1 VTQYPSTA
9 APAEIRDSRFRIWH
23 NVLISG
29 IALAAAFVLSINPDI
44 FDRPLTGLI
53 NGFAGRSAFF
63 DRLTFIVFSSS
74 TFSGAVL
81 VAMVWS
87 CWFDTTDPES
97 RSHIL
102 VGTLASFGAGAISRF
117 LQYTL
122 PTHPRPFYDSTL
134 GFKMP
139 ANLDQPLNTWN
150 SFPSDHVAVFAGLAI
165 VIYIARSRF
174 SFVAIA
180 ITVLAELARV
190 YMGAHYPSDLIGG
203 AALASLVVWATETW
217 WFTSLGAGLSS
228 GSGGRPLYFIWA
240 RSSLAIRLPRLPVTY
255 DGQQAFFGIDSVDHP
270 ELAST
275 VADKLGSGE
284 STNQSAQAKSASR
297 NPMVAVDC
305 VWNRS
310 RYRVINFAQ
319 FCGIGALLPSRK
331 AHREI

>member
-1 VTQYPSTA
+1 VVADEQKIAVLPRRIKFESTSRTRHIEDIFLKSICSTPAEQGQTSLGEWNEQPVTQYPSSTA
-9 APAEIRDSRFRIWH
+9 SVEIRDSRFRIWH

-63 DRLTFIVFSSS
+63 DRLTFILFSSS
-74 TFSGAVL
+74 TFCGAVL
-81 VAMVWS
+81 VALVWS
-87 CWFDTTDPES
+87 CWFGATDPES

-102 VGTLASFGAGAISRF
+102 VGTLASFGAGVISRF

-203 AALASLVVWATETW
+203 AALASLVVWATQTS
-217 WFTSLGAGLSS
+217 WFASLGSRIVVWQGRSPSLFYMSAFLISYQIATLAGDI
-228 GSGGRPLYFIWA
+228 RWA
-240 RSSLAIRLPRLPVTY
+240 
-255 DGQQAFFGIDSVDHP
+255 
-270 ELAST
+270 ASI
-275 VADKLGSGE
+275 L
-284 STNQSAQAKSASR
+284 
-297 NPMVAVDC
+297 
-305 VWNRS
+305 W
-310 RYRVINFAQ
+310 
-319 FCGIGALLPSRK
+319 
-331 AHREI
+331 HR